1 MTHTDIT
8 GDQVRADTAKDGRAR
23 RRIWRGS
30 LVETVA
36 ALRLRDPKAYEDW
49 LDERD
54 TIVIASVLSRLTDR
68 QLGRIGLS
76 RETLVL
82 DIEDL
87 KRISARNSTIA
98 AEALELVAGDH
109 APVQRRDG
117 LHPVAAE

>member
-1 MTHTDIT
+1 MTLNETNPGADASEGRT
-8 GDQVRADTAKDGRAR
+8 RTRAGRK
-23 RRIWRGS
+23 IWRGS
-30 LVETVA
+30 LVETVV
-36 ALRLRDPKAYEDW
+36 ALRLRDPQAYEDW

-87 KRISARNSTIA
+87 KRISARNGTIA
-98 AEALELVAGDH
+98 AEALELVSGAGETRE
-109 APVQRRDG
+109 RREA
-117 LHPVAAE
+117 LHSVAAE

>member
-1 MTHTDIT
+1 MSHTNT
-8 GDQVRADTAKDGRAR
+8 NAEPGRSDAR
-23 RRIWRGS
+23 KPHRERRGIWRGS

-36 ALRLRDPKAYEDW
+36 ALRLRDPQAYEDW

-54 TIVIASVLSRLTDR
+54 TIVIAAVLSRLTDR

-87 KRISARNSTIA
+87 KRISARNCTIA
-98 AEALELVAGDH
+98 AEALELVAGARDT
-109 APVQRRDG
+109 AARRDG
-117 LHPVAAE
+117 MHSVAAE